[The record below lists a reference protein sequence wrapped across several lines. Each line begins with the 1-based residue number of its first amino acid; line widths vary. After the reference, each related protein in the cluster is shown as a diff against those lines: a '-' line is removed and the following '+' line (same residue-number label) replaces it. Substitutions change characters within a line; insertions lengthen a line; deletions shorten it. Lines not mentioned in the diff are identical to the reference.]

1 MNSCLSNL
9 SPIDQSR
16 LLELRVL
23 VLNNHG
29 LGCLTG
35 GDSAGALVYFREAVE
50 LIADGNDHQYW
61 LLMPVHFNLALLS
74 LRDGKMDESAKTW
87 LSIRGHLDTWE
98 LAKRGDAGALSKL
111 RESHLMAMNRH
122 GMLLAKQHMT
132 GAFSTLS
139 YQKNVI
145 EWVAP
150 AIREEK
156 WQEDSIRI
164 NGVEAVQIST
174 MDFVILKYALSIAEK
189 RSNNR
194 RSMGSAGY

>member
-1 MNSCLSNL
+1 
-9 SPIDQSR
+9 
-16 LLELRVL
+16 
-23 VLNNHG
+23 
-29 LGCLTG
+29 
-35 GDSAGALVYFREAVE
+35 VE
-50 LIADGNDHQYW
+50 LIADDNDHQYW

-98 LAKRGDAGALSKL
+98 LAKRGDADALSKL
-111 RESHLMAMNRH
+111 RESHLMAVNRH
-122 GMLLAKQHMT
+122 GMLLAQHYMT
-132 GAFSTLS
+132 GAFSTLL

-156 WQEDSIRI
+156 WQEDSICI

-189 RSNNR
+189 RSNTFPR
-194 RSMGSAGY
+194 RSSAGY